1 MSVKRRRVKR
11 SHRGV
16 AQSGRAPALGAGGRR
31 SESCHPDHISVRY
44 GNSTWEGRCQACG
57 TDTPIMRII
66 ELGPKQLI
74 NAGPAVYRL
83 CQEA

>member
-1 MSVKRRRVKR
+1 
-11 SHRGV
+11 
-16 AQSGRAPALGAGGRR
+16 
-31 SESCHPDHISVRY
+31 
-44 GNSTWEGRCQACG
+44 
-57 TDTPIMRII
+57 MRII